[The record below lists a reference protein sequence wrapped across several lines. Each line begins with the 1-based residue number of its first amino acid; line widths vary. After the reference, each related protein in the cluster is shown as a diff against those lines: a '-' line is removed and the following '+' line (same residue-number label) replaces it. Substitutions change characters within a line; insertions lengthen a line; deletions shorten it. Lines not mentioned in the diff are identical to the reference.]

1 MDKPIQEIA
10 QELLKDALKEMDAGA
25 EAQIKRE
32 KLTKENL
39 KRLIFVSNT
48 VLTVMSELPNVDSD
62 ISRERAEGFREG
74 INSVLG
80 LLQAKFDLD

>member
-1 MDKPIQEIA
+1 
-10 QELLKDALKEMDAGA
+10 
-25 EAQIKRE
+25 
-32 KLTKENL
+32 
-39 KRLIFVSNT
+39 
-48 VLTVMSELPNVDSD
+48 MSELPNVDSD

>member
-1 MDKPIQEIA
+1 MDKHIQEIS

-25 EAQIKRE
+25 EPVIKKE

-39 KRLIFVSNT
+39 KRFIFVNNT

-62 ISRERAEGFREG
+62 ISRERAEGFRGG